1 MGDELLTTREAAD
14 LLGVSLRTLVRIGKP
29 ALVQP
34 GRSGGDYQ
42 MSLYGREAILAIK
55 EQRDNDLCPVCEQ
68 YPTKPGRSRTCGN
81 PRCVKQWTQQRAARH
96 HQERKQRAAEQRQSE
111 PPVRPQPSGT
121 IQILRAWHLYDGLQ
135 VRERYIATAATTG
148 VSVATV
154 ISVMRAAA
162 KGH

>member
-1 MGDELLTTREAAD
+1 MTDIVTTREAAD

-42 MSLYGREAILAIK
+42 MSLYDRSAILAIK
-55 EQRDNDLCPVCEQ
+55 AQRDNDMCPVCER

-96 HQERKQRAAEQRQSE
+96 HEQRKRRAAGQRQSE
-111 PPVRPQPSGT
+111 SPLPTQPSGT
-121 IQILRAWHLYDGLQ
+121 IQILRAWHKYDALE
-135 VRERYIATAATTG
+135 VRERYIATAAATG

-162 KGH
+162 KES

>member
-1 MGDELLTTREAAD
+1 MTDELLTTREAAD

-96 HQERKQRAAEQRQSE
+96 HQERKQRAATQRQSE
-111 PPVRPQPSGT
+111 ALPPQPSGT
-121 IQILRAWHLYDGLQ
+121 IRIIRAWHANSNLEA
-135 VRERYIATAATTG
+135 RERYIATAMTTG